1 MSRAPQRIPAVRICA
16 GAIAIAP
23 LTALPACAGP
33 ADSPTTPRTYAL
45 DARTS
50 RPDERAV
57 RLRPAADGDTSFTVI
72 GLTSALPSLAGS
84 HADVKAQ
91 GRYVR
96 IRLVVVNNGRTTAL
110 MNVMRQRL
118 VTADGRDHPPDRE
131 AMLVKRQPLELEV
144 GAAVRVEFDLW
155 YDVPASARITALR
168 LYGGAT
174 LTDLKDERGTEL
186 RLP

>member
-1 MSRAPQRIPAVRICA
+1 MSRAPLRILAVRICA
-16 GAIAIAP
+16 GAAAVVP

-33 ADSPTTPRTYAL
+33 ADSPRTSRTYAL
-45 DARTS
+45 GARTV

-57 RLRPAADGDTSFTVI
+57 RLRPAVDGDTSFTVI
-72 GLTSALPSLAGS
+72 GVTSALPSLAGS
-84 HADVKAQ
+84 HADVKAR

-96 IRLVVVNNGRTTAL
+96 IRLVVVNDGRTTAL
-110 MNVMRQRL
+110 LDVMRQRL
-118 VTADGRDHPPDRE
+118 VTADGQDRPPDRE
-131 AMLVKRQPLELEV
+131 AMLVKRQPLRLEV
-144 GAAVRVEFDLW
+144 GAAVRVEFDFW
-155 YDVPASARITALR
+155 YDVPVSAPITALR